1 MTVGRALRGAVRDF
15 YDQSWRLVILNSLLG
30 LGILVV
36 VATALYAPLAVLLA
50 VLLGPPAAALM
61 HCAITLVR
69 EGDFRLRD
77 AVEGLRL
84 HWRRG
89 FALGGLG
96 GAAIVLTFTAMR
108 TYGGA
113 GAVGWPL
120 AVLALYVALLFAIFQ
135 LPLWP
140 LAVLERDEPL
150 RQVLRDAALS
160 LLGRPGAWTGLAVAL
175 FVVNLLGIAAAVLPF
190 LTMTI
195 AYSFL
200 AAARFALP
208 PEPAREA

>member
-1 MTVGRALRGAVRDF
+1 MTVGLALRGAVRDF
-15 YDQSWRLVILNSLLG
+15 YDQSWRLLILNSLLG
-30 LGILVV
+30 FGILVV
-36 VATALYAPLAVLLA
+36 FATALYAPLAVLLA

-61 HCAITLVR
+61 HCSITVVR
-69 EGDFRLRD
+69 DGDFRLGD

-89 FALGGLG
+89 LVLGGLG
-96 GAAIVLTFTAMR
+96 GAAIVLTLTAMR

-113 GAVGWPL
+113 GVAGWPL
-120 AVLALYVALLFAIFQ
+120 AVLALYVALLFAIYQ

-150 RQVLRDAALS
+150 RSVLRDAARS
-160 LLGRPGAWTGLAVAL
+160 LLRRPGAWTGLAVAL
-175 FVVNLLGIAAAVLPF
+175 FVVNLLGVAAAVLPF

-208 PEPAREA
+208 SEPAREA